1 MADLKKLIDNKAKSA
16 QYMADEIAHICKNIP
31 KRGPGDEGE
40 KIACEYM
47 ADVLK
52 NDCGCERADVESFK
66 ENPHSFLGWIYFT
79 ITFALAGMILF
90 FFMPALGAALI
101 ALGFFIMVVQFGM
114 YKKLI
119 DGFFPEKTGHNVT
132 AIKKCTGEVKARIFF
147 NGHPDAAWNWP
158 VNNKFGGAVYEG
170 HIVVSVLGALIA
182 LALNIAAA
190 VRLEGGYLTFFAL
203 TDYTAAYGEALFW
216 CGIAVLVFAPFL
228 FLMYFMWDPKTI
240 VDGANDNLTGCYMGI
255 AILKALKDERIELK
269 HTEVGVILSGSEEA
283 GLRGA
288 KAWCEKHAGEFDDVP
303 TWIYSYDTIHD
314 GKFLGVNY
322 RDLNGTVKAD
332 KEVSDCFMESAKEL
346 GIKCNKTL
354 VPPFGGATDSAA
366 FAQAGY
372 KVTGITALNH
382 VLEDY
387 YHTLKDTADNL
398 DKDCLADCYAI
409 SVRCLEKFD
418 EKFGK

>member
-1 MADLKKLIDNKAKSA
+1 MADFKKLIDNKAESA
-16 QYMADEIAHICKNIP
+16 QYMIDEITHICKDLP

-40 KIACEYM
+40 KLACEYM

-79 ITFALAGMILF
+79 VSFALAGMVLF
-90 FFMPALGAALI
+90 FFIPALGAALI
-101 ALGFFIMVVQFGM
+101 AIGFLIMIVQFGM
-114 YKKLI
+114 YRKLI
-119 DGFFPEKTGHNVT
+119 DFVFPEKTGHNVT
-132 AIKKCTGEVKARIFF
+132 AIKKCKGEVKARIFF

-158 VNNKFGGAVYEG
+158 VNNRFGGAVYEA
-170 HIVVSVLGALIA
+170 HIGSSVAGAIISLVLCIV
-182 LALNIAAA
+182 AA
-190 VRLEGGYLTFFAL
+190 VVTEGKMM
-203 TDYTAAYGEALFW
+203 TDISLDAYIATYGEALFW
-216 CGIAVLVFAPFL
+216 CGIADLIFVPGLI
-228 FLMYFMWDPKTI
+228 LMYFMWDPKTT

-255 AILKALKDERIELK
+255 AILKAMKDAGIELE

-288 KAWCEKHAGEFDDVP
+288 KAWVEQHQGEFDDVP
-303 TWIYSYDTIHD
+303 TWIYSYDTIHAS
-314 GKFLGVNY
+314 KFLGVNY

-332 KEVSDCFMESAKEL
+332 KEVSDTFMESAKEL
-346 GIKCNKTL
+346 GIHCNKTW
-354 VPPFGGATDSAA
+354 VPPLGGATDSAA
-366 FAQAGY
+366 FAQGGY

-387 YHTLKDTADNL
+387 YHTLKDTYTNL
-398 DKDCLADCYAI
+398 DKNCLADCYAI
-409 SVRCLEKFD
+409 SVKCLQKFD